1 MARVKRGFKARRRRK
16 KIMAAARGYRGA
28 RSRTLRG
35 ALQVLRRG
43 LVYAYRDRRA
53 KKRNFRQLWIIKI
66 NATCREL
73 GIKYSQ
79 FIYGLKKDGI
89 ELDRSVLADLALT
102 DQDAFRELVKRAKAA
117 AGL

>member
-28 RSRTLRG
+28 HHRTLRG
-35 ALQVLRRG
+35 AVQILRRG
-43 LVYAYRDRRA
+43 LAYAYRDRRV
-53 KKRNFRQLWIIKI
+53 KKREFRRLWVVKI
-66 NATCREL
+66 NAACREL

-79 FIYGLKKDGI
+79 FVYGLKKAGI
-89 ELDRSVLADLALT
+89 ELDRSVLADIAIT
-102 DQDAFRELVKRAKAA
+102 DQDAFRDLVKRAKSA

>member
-16 KIMAAARGYRGA
+16 KIMAAAHGYRGA
-28 RSRTLRG
+28 RHRTLRG

-43 LVYAYRDRRA
+43 LVYAYRDRRV
-53 KKRNFRQLWIIKI
+53 KKRTSRRLWIVKI
-66 NATCREL
+66 NAACRAL

-79 FIYGLKKDGI
+79 FVYGLKKDGI
-89 ELDRSVLADLALT
+89 ELDRSVLAELAIT
-102 DQDAFRELVKRAKAA
+102 DRDAFSDLVKRAKGA